1 MGLVCFEGGARG
13 IYEGDLPEPPVS
25 MPQIAGT
32 EGQIRNGPDGT
43 ILLQN
48 GDAQGWQTITPPP
61 EPKNQFQEL
70 IAWIEGDISDHRGS
84 GVQARYTLEIM
95 MAIYESLRIKNVVTM
110 PMETKELPL
119 EIMVNDGTL
128 PVLEEGRYDL
138 RTPFEGQ
145 TRKS

>member
-1 MGLVCFEGGARG
+1 
-13 IYEGDLPEPPVS
+13 
-25 MPQIAGT
+25 MPKIAGT

-43 ILLQN
+43 LLLQN

-70 IAWIEGDISDHRGS
+70 IEWIEGDISDHRGS

-95 MAIYESLRIKNVVTM
+95 LAIYESLRIKDVVNM

-119 EIMVNDGTL
+119 DSWFWWRCNGLPSLGI
-128 PVLEEGRYDL
+128 PVLEEKCPVRPVANL
-138 RTPFEGQ
+138 PFC
-145 TRKS
+145 TSNFRH

>member
-1 MGLVCFEGGARG
+1 
-13 IYEGDLPEPPVS
+13 
-25 MPQIAGT
+25 MPKIAGT

-43 ILLQN
+43 LLLQN

-61 EPKNQFQEL
+61 EPKNQYDEL
-70 IAWIEGDISDHRGS
+70 VEWIEGDISDHRSS

-95 MAIYESLRIKNVVTM
+95 LAIYESLRIKNVVNM

-119 EIMVNDGTL
+119 ELMVNDGTL

-138 RTPFEGQ
+138 RAPFEGQ
-145 TRKS
+145 TRKR

>member
-1 MGLVCFEGGARG
+1 
-13 IYEGDLPEPPVS
+13 
-25 MPQIAGT
+25 MPNIAGT

-43 ILLQN
+43 LLLQN
-48 GDAQGWQTITPPP
+48 GDAKGWQTITPPP
-61 EPKNQFQEL
+61 QTKNQYDEFIE
-70 IAWIEGDISDHRGS
+70 WIEGDIPDHRGS

-95 MAIYESLRIKNVVTM
+95 MAIYESLRIKNIVHM

-119 EIMVNDGTL
+119 ELMVNDGTL

-138 RTPFEGQ
+138 RAPFEGQ